1 MAEPVVLINA
11 FEVPARDAGK
21 FIAAW
26 EKTRDYLEI
35 QPGYLDTALHQSLNP
50 GADFH
55 FVNIARW
62 VTAEDFTAAIQSA
75 GFRAAAVGLAGYPPH
90 PSLYRVVRT

>member
-1 MAEPVVLINA
+1 MTEPVVLINA
-11 FEVPARDAGK
+11 FEVPAGDAGK

-50 GADFH
+50 GADF
-55 FVNIARW
+55 VNIARW
-62 VTAEDFTAAIQSA
+62 ATAEDFTAAIQSA